1 MARVESNRPL
11 ARPMNF
17 QARVLCLHPHEYD
30 TRYAG
35 VRCVASSGGNAAR
48 ARFIEW
54 HITERAYRRKG
65 AAMKRKTLLVVPA
78 SAVFAVIPVVAGW
91 GHDSSDK
98 RDSRDAKARLSRV
111 DRDVTRHSE
120 RMIERGRQTF
130 RFDTFGSEAFWGDTL
145 RLHEA
150 IAGA

>member
-1 MARVESNRPL
+1 
-11 ARPMNF
+11 
-17 QARVLCLHPHEYD
+17 
-30 TRYAG
+30 
-35 VRCVASSGGNAAR
+35 
-48 ARFIEW
+48 
-54 HITERAYRRKG
+54 
-65 AAMKRKTLLVVPA
+65 MKRKTLLVVLA

-98 RDSRDAKARLSRV
+98 RV
-111 DRDVTRHSE
+111 DRDVNRHSE

-150 IAGA
+150 IAGARNGGVGPGVSPKTALTAGLKVDADSLPDSLKRQIKAGRV